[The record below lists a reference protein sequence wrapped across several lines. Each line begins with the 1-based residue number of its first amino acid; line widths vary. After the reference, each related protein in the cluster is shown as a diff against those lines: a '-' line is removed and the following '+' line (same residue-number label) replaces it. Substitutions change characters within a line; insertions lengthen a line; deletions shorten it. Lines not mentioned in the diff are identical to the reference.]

1 MYVFGIGV
9 VILYFNY
16 VIVLLCDRNV
26 YVVIRGEFEEIIDI
40 LDVIFNI
47 KLNVKVK
54 DQLKYKCV
62 VI

>member
-26 YVVIRGEFEEIIDI
+26 YVVIRGEFEEIIDV

-47 KLNVKVK
+47 RLNVKFK
-54 DQLKYKCV
+54 ILLFG
-62 VI
+62 

>member
-40 LDVIFNI
+40 LDEIFNI
-47 KLNVKVK
+47 RLNVKVK
-54 DQLKYKCV
+54 D
-62 VI
+62 